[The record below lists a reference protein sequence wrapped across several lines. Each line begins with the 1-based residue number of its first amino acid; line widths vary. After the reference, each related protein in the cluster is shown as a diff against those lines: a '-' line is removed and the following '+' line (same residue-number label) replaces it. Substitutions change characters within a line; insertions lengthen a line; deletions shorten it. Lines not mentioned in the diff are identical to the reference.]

1 MQVFKKIW
9 FFIILIVLIT
19 AVSGTIY
26 EIALG
31 NHHLVQDRSKSFYQI
46 LREPENSVDAVVVGD
61 SLSYTSTSPMELWKE
76 YGMTSFV
83 CGQSGQT
90 TQETYYMLKNVFKR
104 QSPGL
109 IIMETHALFKEQSGM
124 NGVKEILGGIGNYY
138 VTLLRNHDIW
148 KAVLAGKR
156 YTRVNYKGF

>member
-61 SLSYTSTSPMELWKE
+61 SLSYTSISPMELW
-76 YGMTSFV
+76 
-83 CGQSGQT
+83 
-90 TQETYYMLKNVFKR
+90 ND
-104 QSPGL
+104 
-109 IIMETHALFKEQSGM
+109 LFCM
-124 NGVKEILGGIGNYY
+124 WTIRTDNTGN
-138 VTLLRNHDIW
+138 LLYAE
-148 KAVLAGKR
+148 KC
-156 YTRVNYKGF
+156 F

>member
-46 LREPENSVDAVVVGD
+46 LREPENSG
-61 SLSYTSTSPMELWKE
+61 
-76 YGMTSFV
+76 
-83 CGQSGQT
+83 
-90 TQETYYMLKNVFKR
+90 
-104 QSPGL
+104 
-109 IIMETHALFKEQSGM
+109 
-124 NGVKEILGGIGNYY
+124 
-138 VTLLRNHDIW
+138 
-148 KAVLAGKR
+148 
-156 YTRVNYKGF
+156 

>member
-61 SLSYTSTSPMELWKE
+61 SLSYTSISPMELWKE
-76 YGMTSFV
+76 YGMTFFV

-109 IIMETHALFKEQSGM
+109 IIMETHSFFKEHSKQGDSLGM
-124 NGVKEILGGIGNYY
+124 TNSCKTPLIIIPLFTSIIISFFY
-138 VTLLRNHDIW
+138 VFSYFCFSFY
-148 KAVLAGKR
+148 V
-156 YTRVNYKGF
+156 

>member
-61 SLSYTSTSPMELWKE
+61 SLSYTSISPMELWKE
-76 YGMTSFV
+76 YGMTFFV

-90 TQETYYMLKNVFKR
+90 TQETYYMLKMF
-104 QSPGL
+104 
-109 IIMETHALFKEQSGM
+109 
-124 NGVKEILGGIGNYY
+124 
-138 VTLLRNHDIW
+138 
-148 KAVLAGKR
+148 
-156 YTRVNYKGF
+156 

>member
-46 LREPENSVDAVVVGD
+46 LREPETGGLQLVVGAGGVNPGY
-61 SLSYTSTSPMELWKE
+61 SQWR
-76 YGMTSFV
+76 
-83 CGQSGQT
+83 CG
-90 TQETYYMLKNVFKR
+90 NR
-104 QSPGL
+104 
-109 IIMETHALFKEQSGM
+109 ALG
-124 NGVKEILGGIGNYY
+124 
-138 VTLLRNHDIW
+138 
-148 KAVLAGKR
+148 
-156 YTRVNYKGF
+156 

>member
-61 SLSYTSTSPMELWKE
+61 SLSYTSISPMERIW
-76 YGMTSFV
+76 
-83 CGQSGQT
+83 
-90 TQETYYMLKNVFKR
+90 ND
-104 QSPGL
+104 
-109 IIMETHALFKEQSGM
+109 LFCM
-124 NGVKEILGGIGNYY
+124 WTIRTDNTGN
-138 VTLLRNHDIW
+138 LLYAE
-148 KAVLAGKR
+148 KC
-156 YTRVNYKGF
+156 F

>member
-46 LREPENSVDAVVVGD
+46 LRVWMQ
-61 SLSYTSTSPMELWKE
+61 LLW
-76 YGMTSFV
+76 
-83 CGQSGQT
+83 
-90 TQETYYMLKNVFKR
+90 
-104 QSPGL
+104 
-109 IIMETHALFKEQSGM
+109 
-124 NGVKEILGGIGNYY
+124 
-138 VTLLRNHDIW
+138 VT
-148 KAVLAGKR
+148 V
-156 YTRVNYKGF
+156 